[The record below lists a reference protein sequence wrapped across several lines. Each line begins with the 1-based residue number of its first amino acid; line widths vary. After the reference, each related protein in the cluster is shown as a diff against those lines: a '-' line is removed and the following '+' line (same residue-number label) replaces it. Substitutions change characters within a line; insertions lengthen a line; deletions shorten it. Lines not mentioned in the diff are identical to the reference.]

1 VKLKK
6 LRVSNYKSDENE
18 IERSLFDYVNPSNLA
33 ILDFRSCIFSKF
45 EGRLLIKFL
54 NKVKNNNFLNL
65 LYNFNLILV

>member
-18 IERSLFDYVNPSNLA
+18 IERSLFDYVNPANLA

-45 EGRLLIKFL
+45 EGILLIKFL
-54 NKVKNNNFLNL
+54 NKVKK
-65 LYNFNLILV
+65 